1 MQKRELPEG
10 WESCTLLSAV
20 GGDEQLIVSGPFGS
34 NLKVEHY
41 CDQGVP
47 IVRLQNIGNGE
58 FLNKDIKY
66 ISQEKA
72 KELQYHSFQ
81 SGDLILTKLGEPIGK
96 TCLIPDYLGNGIV
109 VSDVVRIRNGNSDLS
124 SKYLMYLLN
133 STIVSNQLNNRV
145 FGTTRQRVNLDDV
158 RELKI
163 PLPPLPVQRRIV
175 EILEQADA
183 LRHLRTEADAETQ
196 KLLQSVFY
204 EMFGDPVRNEK
215 GWEIRKIE
223 DLCSVVTDGEHI
235 TPIRKDL
242 GIYLLSARNI
252 QNHKI
257 ALSDVDFIDNEEYN
271 RISQRIKP
279 KRSDI
284 LLSCSG
290 TIGRVAQIK
299 TEEKFQL
306 VRSVALLRPI
316 EHLINPTYL
325 EYSFDTHFLKNQIQK
340 NVHQSSQGNLFQG
353 KIKQLKV
360 IVPPMNLQIHFAR
373 ITQKVESVQANQK
386 ESHEEIFHLFDGLM
400 TGLFKGEYL
409 TKVT

>member
-1 MQKRELPEG
+1 MERRELPEG
-10 WESCTLLSAV
+10 WEWRSL
-20 GGDEQLIVSGPFGS
+20 GDETELIMGQSPPGSSYNERGDGIPFLQGNAEFGDFFPTHKKYTS
-34 NLKVEHY
+34 NPSKIARRGTILISVRAPVGDINIANVDYCIGRGLASISLK
-41 CDQGVP
+41 
-47 IVRLQNIGNGE
+47 NGE
-58 FLNKDIKY
+58 N
-66 ISQEKA
+66 
-72 KELQYHSFQ
+72 
-81 SGDLILTKLGEPIGK
+81 
-96 TCLIPDYLGNGIV
+96 
-109 VSDVVRIRNGNSDLS
+109 
-124 SKYLMYLLN
+124 KYLFYLLKSLKPLIESKGTG
-133 STIVSNQLNNRV
+133 STFKAISKAIIN
-145 FGTTRQRVNLDDV
+145 
-158 RELKI
+158 EIEI

-183 LRHLRTEADAETQ
+183 LRHLRAQADAEMQ